1 MRCLRHHD
9 QEAVGVCR
17 HCGGGVCPDCATP
30 VEDVLSCPAHVTETT
45 GSVSLLQRNLAIHA
59 HVNWTHWAQLAA
71 FLLVSL
77 GMAFTGALLIAGGEP
92 GGWAVLVLSGL
103 FMTFTLNIARWLR
116 ARKR

>member
-59 HVNWTHWAQLAA
+59 HVNWTHSAQLAA

-103 FMTFTLNIARWLR
+103 FMTFTLNIARWIR